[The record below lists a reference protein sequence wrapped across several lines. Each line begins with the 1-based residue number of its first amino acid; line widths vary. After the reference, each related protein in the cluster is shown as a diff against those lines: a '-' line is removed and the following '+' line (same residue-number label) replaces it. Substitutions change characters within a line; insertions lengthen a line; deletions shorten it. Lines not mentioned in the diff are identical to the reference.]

1 MPGSPNQRIGG
12 SPPSSIR
19 FNEKVQTIPVYNEDS
34 DTRVRAQRVKVSTP
48 SAPAKTKQQTDA
60 DLYAAAMKAAMKK
73 VYGDRDP
80 NQQAAAQE
88 SVPTSKVAPEEPKK
102 MKLGFVAL
110 SPRDKSHHERKSLFN
125 SETENVAKQ
134 ARRVPTLMLH
144 LQRRLRITGT

>member
-1 MPGSPNQRIGG
+1 
-12 SPPSSIR
+12 
-19 FNEKVQTIPVYNEDS
+19 
-34 DTRVRAQRVKVSTP
+34 
-48 SAPAKTKQQTDA
+48 
-60 DLYAAAMKAAMKK
+60 MKAAMKK

-102 MKLGFVAL
+102 MKLGFIAL

-144 LQRRLRITGT
+144 LQRRLKDHWHMKFLQTMNMLTTIVNLLLIL